1 MTLDR
6 RRMIAASL
14 GFAAGVSVLPARGQ
28 DLGLLLE
35 DLDIELYAAPTALPT
50 DIARASGHTHTQ
62 GFDARPYVA
71 MTFDDGPHP
80 SLTPRLLDMFK
91 ARNARATFYVI
102 GALVNRYPDI
112 VRRIVDEGHELGNH
126 TYRHPFLSS
135 HGDRRVLE
143 ELDRT
148 SDAIN
153 RAIGHVP
160 LTMRPPY
167 GAITARQRGM
177 IYNRLDLQTVLW
189 SVDTS
194 DWKRPGSSV
203 VARRVI
209 NGARGG
215 AIILAHDIHPP
226 TVNAM
231 PRALDGVI
239 DRGFQFITVSEI
251 LGLAP
256 PTPSSPFDHIAL
268 M

>member
-6 RRMIAASL
+6 RRLLAASL
-14 GFAAGVSVLPARGQ
+14 GVATGLSVLPARGQ
-28 DLGLLLE
+28 DLGLVLKSLE
-35 DLDIELYAAPTALPT
+35 ITLDAAPTALPK
-50 DIARASGHTHTQ
+50 DIARAGGHTHMR
-62 GFDARPYVA
+62 GADRRPYVA

-91 ARNARATFYVI
+91 RRNARATFYVI

-135 HGDRRVLE
+135 HGDRRVVE

-148 SDAIN
+148 SDAID
-153 RAIGHVP
+153 RAVGHVP
-160 LTMRPPY
+160 VTMRPPY

-177 IYNRLDLQTVLW
+177 IYDRLDLQTVLW

-209 NGARGG
+209 NGAHRG

-226 TVNAM
+226 TVRAM
-231 PRALDGVI
+231 PTALDGVI
-239 DRGFQFITVSEI
+239 GRGFQFITVSEI

-256 PTPSSPFDHIAL
+256 PAPASPFDHIAL